1 MGNGAEVTFGL
12 RIGLP
17 SVWMGGE
24 REAHGP
30 GGVRMVV
37 RGRTPYLTTTVY
49 SYLTVAAGRKL
60 PPRRERTTAFQFLP
74 NFSGYPEFRG
84 VKGRKTR
91 GAKSAQFNRR
101 PGIMS
106 CARHG
111 HVTL

>member
-49 SYLTVAAGRKL
+49 SYLL
-60 PPRRERTTAFQFLP
+60 
-74 NFSGYPEFRG
+74 
-84 VKGRKTR
+84 
-91 GAKSAQFNRR
+91 
-101 PGIMS
+101 
-106 CARHG
+106 
-111 HVTL
+111 